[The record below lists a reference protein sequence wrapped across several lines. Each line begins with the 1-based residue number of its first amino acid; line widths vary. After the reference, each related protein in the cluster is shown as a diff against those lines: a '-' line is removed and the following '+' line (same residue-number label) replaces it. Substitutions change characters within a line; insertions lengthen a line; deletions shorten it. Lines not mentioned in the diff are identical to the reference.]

1 MSVELKD
8 VQFSMDLV
16 SEIDQEDFPLTYEMI
31 HKNRYDETVRVRKLF
46 RYTRSKPSAVVIYRD
61 KYNDDNA
68 MTRRRIFCFEVA
80 LGEHGRGL
88 GHRLMEEIKWDADE
102 ITLCYLV
109 EAKFFYI
116 KEGFIESGENELK
129 WERSYDEAEEE

>member
-46 RYTRSKPSAVVIYRD
+46 IKPRSKPSAIVIYRD

-80 LGEHGRGL
+80 LGEHGRGI
-88 GHRLMEEIKWDADE
+88 GHRIMDELKWDADV
-102 ITLCYLV
+102 ITLSYLV

-116 KEGFIESGENELK
+116 KEGFRESGENELK
-129 WERSYDEAEEE
+129 WEQSYDEPEDE

>member
-46 RYTRSKPSAVVIYRD
+46 MMKRSKPSAIVIYRD
-61 KYNDDNA
+61 QYNDDNA
-68 MTRRRIFCFEVA
+68 MTRRRIFSFEVA
-80 LGEHGRGL
+80 LGEHGRGI
-88 GHRLMEEIKWDADE
+88 GHRIMDELKWDADV
-102 ITLCYLV
+102 ITLSYLV

-116 KEGFIESGENELK
+116 KEGFRESGENELK
-129 WERSYDEAEEE
+129 WERSYDEPEDE

>member
-8 VQFSMDLV
+8 VQFSMDLT

-46 RYTRSKPSAVVIYRD
+46 MMKRSKPSAIVIYRD
-61 KYNDDNA
+61 QYNDDNA
-68 MTRRRIFCFEVA
+68 MTRRRIFSFEVA
-80 LGEHGRGL
+80 LGEHGRGI
-88 GHRLMEEIKWDADE
+88 GHRIMDELKWDADV
-102 ITLCYLV
+102 ITLSYLV

-116 KEGFIESGENELK
+116 KEGFRESGENELK
-129 WERSYDEAEEE
+129 WERSYDEPEDE

>member
-46 RYTRSKPSAVVIYRD
+46 RDTRSKPSAIVIYRD
-61 KYNDDNA
+61 QYNDDNA
-68 MTRRRIFCFEVA
+68 MTRRRIFSFEVA

-102 ITLCYLV
+102 ITLCYVV

-129 WERSYDEAEEE
+129 WERSYDESEEE

>member
-16 SEIDQEDFPLTYEMI
+16 SEIDPEDFPLTHAMI

-46 RYTRSKPSAVVIYRD
+46 RETRSKPSAIVIYRD
-61 KYNDDNA
+61 KYNDENA

-80 LGEHGRGL
+80 LSEHGRGF
-88 GHRLMEEIKWDADE
+88 GHKLMEELKLDADE
-102 ITLCYLV
+102 ITLGYLV
-109 EAKFFYI
+109 EAYFFYI
-116 KEGFIESGENELK
+116 KEGFRESGENELK
-129 WERSYDEAEEE
+129 WKRCDIEPEEE